1 MHIAIPVVSFLIV
14 VLFSVAGYFLLI
26 KKNDNVEE
34 IETPSL
40 PIVHSKHISNV
51 SKKASKEAIDVVSR
65 TVSPEAA
72 PSHDQLISVK
82 KDLDDKITKV
92 ISKIP
97 PAPRIP
103 PHLNAIAMKKAVE
116 TTSQSMDTITPK
128 VHPQLKAIAKLSA
141 INAVMKTISSS
152 ETPPPS
158 VPSPPPAPPL
168 PPPPQLVVST
178 GDVDSAGDNVVVSS
192 PPPAPPLP
200 PPPQLVVSTGD
211 DSVEGYELFPS
222 DVPIVCKPEG
232 QEQKFITLT
241 TEQVDALRNS
251 FSDDAEFVAKQESEI
266 QEMCKKRCDNL
277 GEKCNTF
284 SIRTGTATPKFAICH
299 TDTTG
304 IDTTDT
310 LQLNTIPISDP
321 TKGNSNKSRCYIKK

>member
-1 MHIAIPVVSFLIV
+1 MHIAILIVSFLIV
-14 VLFSVAGYFLLI
+14 LLFSVAGYFLLI

-40 PIVHSKHISNV
+40 PIVHSRHISNV
-51 SKKASKEAIDVVSR
+51 SKKASLEAIDVVSR
-65 TVSPEAA
+65 TISPEAA
-72 PSHDQLISVK
+72 PSHDKLISVK

-168 PPPPQLVVST
+168 PPQLVVST
-178 GDVDSAGDNVVVSS
+178 GDVDSAGDNVVVFS
-192 PPPAPPLP
+192 PPPAPPL
-200 PPPQLVVSTGD
+200 PPQLVVSTGD

-222 DVPIVCKPEG
+222 DVPTVCKPEG

-310 LQLNTIPISDP
+310 LQLNTFPVSDP

>member
-178 GDVDSAGDNVVVSS
+178 GD
-192 PPPAPPLP
+192 
-200 PPPQLVVSTGD
+200 

>member
-1 MHIAIPVVSFLIV
+1 
-14 VLFSVAGYFLLI
+14 
-26 KKNDNVEE
+26 
-34 IETPSL
+34 
-40 PIVHSKHISNV
+40 
-51 SKKASKEAIDVVSR
+51 
-65 TVSPEAA
+65 
-72 PSHDQLISVK
+72 
-82 KDLDDKITKV
+82 
-92 ISKIP
+92 
-97 PAPRIP
+97 
-103 PHLNAIAMKKAVE
+103 
-116 TTSQSMDTITPK
+116 
-128 VHPQLKAIAKLSA
+128 LKAIAKLSA

-158 VPSPPPAPPL
+158 VPFPPPAPPLPPPPQLVVSTGDVDSAGDNVVVSFPPPAPPLPPPPQLVVSTGDVDSAGDNVVVSFPPPAPPL